1 MKPKTPYVFMSFL
14 LFGLVACN
22 KEQQNKATTDNTAL
36 ISKSIMA
43 SDDDGGDL
51 FTWDDEGI
59 EHIEKWSPKTFAG
72 MSLDSTSRALYE
84 HLNVYELSLFY
95 KTGNNRIQLSI
106 YDGEDEYVEPLIK
119 PVQFIL
125 EKNISKDTLGW
136 QSKVVTKKGIKAI
149 ETAEKINNKTYH
161 KVSFIHKDRYVLIV
175 SGNADLN
182 KLWDG
187 ISGLPL
193 NNLK

>member
-1 MKPKTPYVFMSFL
+1 MSFL
-14 LFGLVACN
+14 LFALVACN
-22 KEQQNKATTDNTAL
+22 KQQDVKTTDTAL
-36 ISKSIMA
+36 VSKTTIT

-51 FTWDDEGI
+51 FSWDDEGI
-59 EHIEKWSPKTFAG
+59 AHIEKWSPKTFAG
-72 MSLDSTSRALYE
+72 MPLDSISRSMYE
-84 HLNVYELSLFY
+84 HLDVYQLSLFY
-95 KTGNNRIQLSI
+95 KTGNDRVQLSI

-119 PVQFIL
+119 PVKFAL
-125 EKNISKDTLGW
+125 EKNISADGFGR

-149 ETAEKINNKTYH
+149 ESAVKFNDKTYH

-175 SGNADLN
+175 SGNTDLN

-187 ISGLPL
+187 IAGLPL

>member
-1 MKPKTPYVFMSFL
+1 MSFL

-51 FTWDDEGI
+51 FTWDDEGVA
-59 EHIEKWSPKTFAG
+59 HIEKWSPKTFAG
-72 MSLDSTSRALYE
+72 MPLDSISQAMYE
-84 HLNVYELSLFY
+84 HLDVYQLSLFY
-95 KTGNNRIQLSI
+95 KTGNDLVELSI

-119 PVQFIL
+119 PVKFAL
-125 EKNISKDTLGW
+125 EKNISTDGFGR

-149 ETAEKINNKTYH
+149 ESAVKINNKTYH

-175 SGNADLN
+175 SGNTDLN

-187 ISGLPL
+187 IAGLPL

>member
-1 MKPKTPYVFMSFL
+1 MKNIIPYILIFLL
-14 LFGLVACN
+14 LFGFAAC
-22 KEQQNKATTDNTAL
+22 KKQQDSLATTHSGLT
-36 ISKSIMA
+36 SKTTITT
-43 SDDDGGDL
+43 DDDGDL

-72 MSLDSTSRALYE
+72 MPLDSTSRAMYD
-84 HLNVYELSLFY
+84 HLDVYQLSLFY
-95 KTGNNRIQLSI
+95 KTGNDRVQLSI

-119 PVQFIL
+119 PVQFAL
-125 EKNISKDTLGW
+125 EKNISTDTLGR
-136 QSKVVTKKGIKAI
+136 QSKVVTKKGVKAI
-149 ETAEKINNKTYH
+149 EAVEKINNKTHH

-175 SGNADLN
+175 SGNTDLN

-187 ISGLPL
+187 IAGLPL

>member
-1 MKPKTPYVFMSFL
+1 MIHKTPYILIFFL
-14 LFGLVACN
+14 LFGLAAC
-22 KEQQNKATTDNTAL
+22 KKQQQDVTATDSAL
-36 ISKSIMA
+36 ISKTTIT

-72 MSLDSTSRALYE
+72 MPLDSISQAMYE
-84 HLNVYELSLFY
+84 HLDVYQLSLFY
-95 KTGNNRIQLSI
+95 KTGNDLVELSI

-119 PVQFIL
+119 PVKFAL
-125 EKNISKDTLGW
+125 EKNISTDGFGR

-149 ETAEKINNKTYH
+149 ESAVKINNKTYH

-175 SGNADLN
+175 SGNTDLN

-187 ISGLPL
+187 IAGLPL

>member
-1 MKPKTPYVFMSFL
+1 MFFL
-14 LFGLVACN
+14 LFGLVAC
-22 KEQQNKATTDNTAL
+22 KKQQQDVTITDAAL
-36 ISKSIMA
+36 ISKTTIT

-59 EHIEKWSPKTFAG
+59 AHIEKWSPKTFAG
-72 MSLDSTSRALYE
+72 MSLDSTSRALYD
-84 HLNVYELSLFY
+84 HLNVYQLSLFY
-95 KTGNNRIQLSI
+95 KTGNDLVELSI

-119 PVQFIL
+119 PVKFAL
-125 EKNISKDTLGW
+125 EKNTSADGFGR

-149 ETAEKINNKTYH
+149 ESAQKINDRPHH

-175 SGNADLN
+175 SGNTDLN

-187 ISGLPL
+187 IAGLPL

>member
-1 MKPKTPYVFMSFL
+1 MKHKTPYILMSFL
-14 LFGLVACN
+14 LFALVACN
-22 KEQQNKATTDNTAL
+22 KQQDVKTTDTAL
-36 ISKSIMA
+36 VSKTTIT

-59 EHIEKWSPKTFAG
+59 AHIEKWSPKTFAG
-72 MSLDSTSRALYE
+72 MPLDSISRAMYD
-84 HLNVYELSLFY
+84 HLDVYQLSLFY
-95 KTGNNRIQLSI
+95 KTGNDRVQLSI

-119 PVQFIL
+119 PVQFAL
-125 EKNISKDTLGW
+125 EKNISTDAHGR

-149 ETAEKINNKTYH
+149 ESAEKINNKTYH

-175 SGNADLN
+175 SGNTDLN

-187 ISGLPL
+187 ITGLPL

>member
-1 MKPKTPYVFMSFL
+1 MIRKTPYILIFFL
-14 LFGLVACN
+14 LFALVAC
-22 KEQQNKATTDNTAL
+22 KKQQQDVTATDSAL
-36 ISKSIMA
+36 ISKTTIT

-72 MSLDSTSRALYE
+72 MSLDSTSRALYD
-84 HLNVYELSLFY
+84 HLNLYQLSLFY
-95 KTGNNRIQLSI
+95 KAGNDLVELSI
-106 YDGEDEYVEPLIK
+106 YDGEDEYVETLIK

-149 ETAEKINNKTYH
+149 ETAEKIDNNPYH
-161 KVSFIHKDRYVLIV
+161 KISFIHKERYVLIV

-187 ISGLPL
+187 IAGLPL

>member
-1 MKPKTPYVFMSFL
+1 MKNIIPHILIFLL
-14 LFGLVACN
+14 LFGFAAC
-22 KEQQNKATTDNTAL
+22 KKQQDSLATTHSGLT
-36 ISKSIMA
+36 SKTTITT
-43 SDDDGGDL
+43 DDDGDL

-59 EHIEKWSPKTFAG
+59 AHIEKWSPKTFAG
-72 MSLDSTSRALYE
+72 MPLDSISRSMYE
-84 HLNVYELSLFY
+84 HLDVYQLSLFY
-95 KTGNNRIQLSI
+95 KTGNDRVQLSI

-119 PVQFIL
+119 PVQFAL
-125 EKNISKDTLGW
+125 EKNISTDAHGR

-149 ETAEKINNKTYH
+149 ESAEKINNKTYH

-175 SGNADLN
+175 SGNTDLN

-187 ISGLPL
+187 IAGLPL